1 MSLTLDIFKAID
13 SVRSNNLN
21 VFNQRCLL
29 PGFKDQGIRKFDFV
43 AKSKLFFDAVND
55 SYNFYSLTLFPYTV
69 RKMFGVLENL
79 DVAVDL

>member
-21 VFNQRCLL
+21 VFDQRCFL

-43 AKSKLFFDAVND
+43 AKSKL
-55 SYNFYSLTLFPYTV
+55 LF
-69 RKMFGVLENL
+69 